1 MRLAR
6 LSVLLV
12 CAALVAAAL
21 PAAAADFSP
30 MVLRR
35 ADTQGLVSELFL
47 YDLTTLEI
55 QQLRLRMAQP
65 ATDDALALSY
75 EPTLADLVP
84 AMATDP
90 GDKLLAMLRP
100 VSTAARG
107 PWHDTV
113 LIVFQGTTLHAR
125 RYRMASTFK
134 ALAAALPTASAN
146 GASKALPSAQTAVTV
161 KPQSAAEIA
170 PVADTNAD
178 KNADKSANAN
188 SAAVSDIAVAVKRWA
203 KAWEQRDVAAYVA
216 AYESDFRGEGT
227 AAPSPSHAAWL
238 AQRRERIASKRDIEV
253 VLEDIQISLQRSAP
267 TDSLKANVRFVQR
280 YRGDALRS
288 VTRKRLGLV
297 LREGTWLI
305 REEVTL

>member
-1 MRLAR
+1 MSMAR
-6 LSVLLV
+6 LSTLLV
-12 CAALVAAAL
+12 SAALAAAAL

-47 YDLTTLEI
+47 YDLTALEI
-55 QQLRLRMAQP
+55 QQLRLRMAQS
-65 ATDDALALSY
+65 AIDDALAIRY

-84 AMATDP
+84 ASGADS

-100 VSTAARG
+100 ASTGARG
-107 PWHDTV
+107 PWEDTV

-134 ALAAALPTASAN
+134 ALAAALPTISAN
-146 GASKALPSAQTAVTV
+146 GVSKAQQVAAL
-161 KPQSAAEIA
+161 KPDGAAEIA
-170 PVADTNAD
+170 RVAD
-178 KNADKSANAN
+178 KNADKNANADAN
-188 SAAVSDIAVAVKRWA
+188 PAAFSDIAVAVKRWA
-203 KAWEQRDVAAYVA
+203 KAWEQRDVAAYAA
-216 AYESDFRGEGT
+216 AYASDFRGEGT
-227 AAPSPSHAAWL
+227 AALSASHAAWL
-238 AQRRERIASKRDIEV
+238 AQRRERIVSKRDIEV
-253 VLEDIQISLQRSAP
+253 VLEDIQISVQRSAP
-267 TDSLKANVRFVQR
+267 TDIPKANVRFVQR

-297 LREGTWLI
+297 LRDGTWLI